1 MSNEKYEAVKR
12 LFQQVG
18 LTEDWVTKY
27 FEHAFIDKVSVYPQ
41 KRKWLIHLHTPEVV
55 PPKIWQ
61 AIQDHIQHYYQ
72 ETCDVFVQFYYDQ
85 IDTEIFFETYWH
97 WIRKQIEKNVSVSS
111 SGWLG
116 QAKWKVRN
124 QQLEIHFPN
133 PIMQNMAKQKQIDR
147 FVKKYYKKLTGR
159 SITVKF
165 QSVSPKSQQEDFQE
179 KRLKEEQALIDQA
192 LTEQKRA
199 VEKAAAKKFEKPK
212 IERIQIGMEIQ
223 DQPLSIREIQE
234 EERRVTIQGKVF
246 KKEVKELKSG
256 RILHTLYVTDH
267 TDSIAAKLFAQDK
280 EDLAVLEQ
288 VETGMWLK
296 IRGSVQFDPFV
307 RDLVLM
313 IRDLNQVQVTERM
326 DTAKEKRVELHL
338 HTAMSAM
345 DGIYGFAKESCFSFE
360 DIIKRAKKWGHPA
373 LAITD
378 HGVLQ
383 AFPQASEIAL
393 KHDFKLILGMEAYV
407 VDDGVPIVM
416 RPTDQELI
424 KGEYVIFDVETTGLS
439 AVHDVIIELA
449 AVKMKDGKIVDRFEA
464 FANPHRS
471 LAPHIV
477 DLTGITD
484 EMLKD
489 APEIDEVI
497 QDFLKFIKGCHLVA
511 HNARF
516 DMGFLQEAVKKL
528 GEAPVKNS
536 VIDTLELARYLYPD
550 LKNHR
555 LNTLCNYL
563 DVTLEQHH
571 RAIYDAE
578 ATGYVFWKMIEEAT
592 KRGHLT
598 LVSLNEETKDRNL
611 NRLRPFHASI
621 LVKNR
626 TGLKNLYQ
634 LTSMSHINHFYRV
647 PRIPRSELEKYRE
660 GLLIGSGCEKGELF
674 EAALNKS
681 PQEVEEIAK
690 FYDYLEIQPIEVNQ
704 HLIDRGWVEGPERLE
719 EANRTI
725 VEIGEKL
732 GKPVV
737 ATGNVHY
744 LDRED
749 AIYREIVAYSQSG
762 GPKPQSPL
770 PPAYFRTTDEM
781 LEEFSYL
788 GEEKAYEVVVSHSR
802 MIADQIEH
810 VEPFPEGTFAP
821 AMEGAEEEL
830 RRICYETAH
839 KLYGNPLPKLIED
852 RLETELNGIINNG
865 YAVIYMISHKLVKK
879 SLDDGYLVGSRG
891 SVGSSFVATMS
902 QVSEVNPLP
911 PHYLCQ
917 DCHEVEFVTDGSVET
932 GFDLPDKDCP
942 SCGKAMTK
950 DGHDLPFATFLGFEG
965 DKTPD
970 IDLNFAS
977 DYQAR
982 CHAYAEELL
991 GKKSVFRAGSVG
1003 TIKEK
1008 TAYGFVKKYAEEKG
1022 LHLRQAEIERLAQG
1036 CIGVKRSTG
1045 QHPGGLMVIPQDM
1058 DVHDFTPIQ
1067 RPANNMKSNVTT
1079 THFDY
1084 DAISGKILK
1093 LDLLGHT
1100 APAMLRTLQD
1110 MTGIDPRKIPTN
1122 DPKVIELFRST
1133 KSLGIQ
1139 PEQIG
1144 GVSLGTLGIPE
1155 FGTAF
1160 AQGILADTRPTTI
1173 GEFTR
1178 VSGLSHGTDV
1188 WAGNAREL
1196 IKSGTC
1202 TLSEAICNRDDIMLY
1217 LIRQGIE
1224 PKTSF
1229 EIMEKVRKGKG
1240 LTEEQEVLMREH
1252 QVPDWYI
1259 ESCKK
1264 IKYMFPRA
1272 HAAAYVISAIW
1283 IAYFKVYYPAE
1294 FYAAS
1299 FSKSVNNCDIELM
1312 LQGYQVVSKRI
1323 EEIKEKG
1330 YQASAKESQLQTVL
1344 ELAQEMYARG
1354 IEFLPVDLY
1363 RSEAENFI
1371 VVDGKI
1377 LPPFASIAGVG
1388 ENAAHNIVS
1397 AREQGEFLS
1406 IDDLQ
1411 KRSRISSTVIES
1423 LEKLGCLKD
1432 LPASNQLS
1440 LFM

>member
-1 MSNEKYEAVKR
+1 MQGKHKYKKLHHLLQIVGFDENWIHKYFSQAFIEKVVIHPEKR
-12 LFQQVG
+12 TWSIKLHCPEIIKPNVWQQVQ
-18 LTEDWVTKY
+18 DRV
-27 FEHAFIDKVSVYPQ
+27 Q
-41 KRKWLIHLHTPEVV
+41 KHFASI
-55 PPKIWQ
+55 
-61 AIQDHIQHYYQ
+61 
-72 ETCDVFVQFYYDQ
+72 CSVFVQFHYDEV
-85 IDTEIFFETYWH
+85 DTTILLETYCH
-97 WIRKQIEKNVSVSS
+97 WIRKQIQENSS
-111 SGWLG
+111 LASAGWLG
-116 QAKWKVRN
+116 QADWQVKN
-124 QQLEIHFPN
+124 QRLEIKFPN
-133 PIMQNMAKQKQIDR
+133 SVMLEMAKQKQ
-147 FVKKYYKKLTGR
+147 VEQLVQKYYYKLTGR
-159 SITVKF
+159 SIAVQFSAAMQTQKQAELVEQRVK
-165 QSVSPKSQQEDFQE
+165 QDEQLVTQALEEQKKATSPKSVKQP
-179 KRLKEEQALIDQA
+179 
-192 LTEQKRA
+192 
-199 VEKAAAKKFEKPK
+199 VVKK
-212 IERIQIGMEIQ
+212 IQIGMDIHDE
-223 DQPLSIREIQE
+223 PVPIREIEE
-234 EERRVTIQGKVF
+234 EERRITIQGKVF
-246 KKEVKELKSG
+246 KTDVKELKSG
-256 RILHTLYVTDH
+256 RILHTLYITDH
-267 TDSIAAKLFAQDK
+267 TNSITAKLFAQDK
-280 EDLAVLEQ
+280 EDIAVLNE
-288 VETGMWLK
+288 VKIGMWLRV
-296 IRGSVQFDPFV
+296 RGSVQFDPFV

-313 IRDLNQVQVTERM
+313 IRDMQQVHVEDERV
-326 DTAKEKRVELHL
+326 DTAPEKRVELHL

-345 DGIYGFAKESCFSFE
+345 DGIYGFAKESFYKFE
-360 DIIKRAKKWGHPA
+360 EMIKRAKKWGHPA

-383 AFPQASEIAL
+383 AFPQASEIAN

-416 RPTDQELI
+416 EPTKQDLLQ
-424 KGEYVIFDVETTGLS
+424 GEYVVFDVETTGLS

-449 AVKMKDGKIVDRFEA
+449 AVKIKDGQVIDRFES

-471 LAPHIV
+471 LAPHITE
-477 DLTGITD
+477 LTSITD
-484 EMLKD
+484 DMLKD
-489 APEIDEVI
+489 APEISEVI
-497 QDFLKFIKGCHLVA
+497 QQFLSFIEGSILVA

-516 DMGFLQEAVKKL
+516 DMGFLQEAVKRL
-528 GEAPVKNS
+528 GELPVSNP
-536 VIDTLELARYLYPD
+536 VLDTLELARYLYPG

-555 LNTLCNYL
+555 LNTLAKHLY
-563 DVTLEQHH
+563 VRLEQHH

-578 ATGYVFWKMIEEAT
+578 ATGYICWKMIEEAT
-592 KRGHLT
+592 KQGFTNL
-598 LVSLNEETKDRNL
+598 LSLNEDTKDRNL

-626 TGLKNLYQ
+626 TGLKNLYE
-634 LTSMSHINHFYRV
+634 LTSKSHIEYFYRV
-647 PRIPRSELEKYRE
+647 PRIPKSELEKYRE

-674 EAALNKS
+674 DAALNKS
-681 PQEVEEIAK
+681 PEEVEEIAK
-690 FYDYLEIQPIEVNQ
+690 FYDYIEIQPVEVNQ
-704 HLIDRGWVEGPERLE
+704 HLIDRGWVDSPERLRT
-719 EANRTI
+719 ANKTL
-725 VEIGEKL
+725 VTVGEKL

-744 LDRED
+744 LDPED
-749 AIYREIVAYSQSG
+749 AIYRDIVAYSQSG
-762 GPKPQSPL
+762 GPKPQGPL

-788 GEEKAYEVVVSHSR
+788 GEEKAFETVITNSQ
-802 MIADQIEH
+802 MIAEQIEH
-810 VEPFPEGTFAP
+810 VNPFPEGTYTP
-821 AMEGAEEEL
+821 EIEGAEEEL
-830 RRICYETAH
+830 RRICYENAH
-839 KLYGNPLPKLIED
+839 KLYGNPLPKLIEE
-852 RLETELNGIINNG
+852 RLETELNGIISNG
-865 YAVIYMISHKLVKK
+865 YAVIYMISHKLVTK
-879 SLDDGYLVGSRG
+879 SLEDGYLVGSRG

-917 DCHEVEFVTDGSVET
+917 ACHEIEFVTDGSVET
-932 GFDLPDKDCP
+932 GFDLPDKNCP
-942 SCGKAMTK
+942 SCNKPMSK

-982 CHAYAEELL
+982 CHAYTEELL
-991 GKKSVFRAGSVG
+991 GKECVFRAGSVG

-1008 TAYGFVKKYAEEKG
+1008 TAFGFVKKYAEEKG
-1022 LHLRQAEIERLAQG
+1022 LSLRQAELERLAQG

-1045 QHPGGLMVIPQDM
+1045 QHPGGLMVVPKNM

-1067 RPANNMKSNVTT
+1067 RPANNMKTTVTT

-1110 MTGIDPRKIPTN
+1110 MTKVDPRTIPTN
-1122 DPKVIELFRST
+1122 DPNVIELFRST
-1133 KSLGIQ
+1133 KSLGIT

-1217 LIRQGIE
+1217 LIRKGLK
-1224 PKTSF
+1224 PKIAF

-1240 LTEEQEVLMREH
+1240 LTEEQEHLMKEH
-1252 QVPDWYI
+1252 QVPQWYI

-1272 HAAAYVISAIW
+1272 HATAYVISAIW

-1294 FYAAS
+1294 FYTAY
-1299 FSKSVNNCDIELM
+1299 FSKSVHNCDIELM
-1312 LQGYQVVSKRI
+1312 IKGYQAITKKI

-1330 YQASAKESQLQTVL
+1330 YQASAKEKQMLTVL
-1344 ELAQEMYARG
+1344 ELAQEMYARD
-1354 IEFLPVDLY
+1354 IKFKPVDLY
-1363 RSEAENFI
+1363 QSDAINFQ
-1371 VVDGKI
+1371 VVDGDI

-1388 ENAAHNIVS
+1388 ENAAHNIVK
-1397 AREQGEFLS
+1397 ARQDGEFLS
-1406 IDDLQ
+1406 IHDLQ
-1411 KRSRISSTVIES
+1411 KRSRISSTVVES
-1423 LEKLGCLKD
+1423 LEKLGCLEG
-1432 LPASNQLS
+1432 LPQSNQLS